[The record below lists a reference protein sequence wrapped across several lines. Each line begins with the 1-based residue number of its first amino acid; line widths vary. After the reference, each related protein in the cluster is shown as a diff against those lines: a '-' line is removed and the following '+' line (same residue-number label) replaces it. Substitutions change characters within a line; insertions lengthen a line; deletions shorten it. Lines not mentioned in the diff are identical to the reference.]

1 MPGLETKGNII
12 ENFGHYYP
20 TPIIQ
25 LIEVLPRGFNVTV
38 SMYFNFSTGVTDE
51 EVQALLGKPAV
62 FDSNGNETDPR
73 QGGALDDLQIYVF
86 YVLGKNQADDLISK
100 KKTNLWSELIKWN
113 TPFYKTEGLNEAM
126 RPIGTIN
133 WLRKPLVEWSLDG
146 EISYDTNNNRLY
158 KYYTTFEMA
167 ELFDEDANF
176 ETDVVTTDSTYLF
189 GAQTLVDAAATSGG
203 GGSGSPT
210 AAAQVQTGAQSYDV
224 DALHQDFEGQL
235 TLFAFSS
242 TINMDNFGIDG
253 GPTVTPAPF
262 VCVLEE
268 VEEPLREYKYITPL
282 LNENLIEKQFS
293 DTSYE
298 IVFKDGLINT
308 ADDLSYVDQ
317 NEQVYNAVP
326 FKSLAGTYH
335 KQDSVVHQQVVD
347 LFNELLVS
355 YYNENDEKIMKVVDN
370 VSYILATAGHTVNI
384 LPELEGYRAT
394 YSADTDPTTLTGG
407 FYQGYKD
414 LILSVNSQILT
425 GASLERRF
433 LKNLKIIDAR
443 TQRLPDTSW
452 NMADKNSTYTDFN
465 NPLYCIG
472 EHAQGLMEVEI
483 DYGGATSNGWNSPN
497 TAQTLPDMVAKR
509 GYFFFDAEKE
519 IQQRSAFSSLYDIK
533 LATYLIPA
541 IKSALNTHFQVQTAN
556 YYCFQAN
563 GSWTGNPFT
572 YSGFSS
578 EIPTNNHPPYGQGNA
593 TIDLVCSHTQWFTNK
608 GRRTVD
614 SNNTEYYMYTNLPRP
629 LTWQMDWQL
638 QYDTGGEEASPGLVR
653 YENPNFQAASVVPAT
668 MMHPESRYSYII
680 NRSFDTIS
688 TTNPAS
694 PSLFTWPLRPSI
706 DYNLWCFEFQDL
718 QTLAVVEDSKHV
730 KNQAYAFGITAVDT
744 TLTVVDQ
751 ITGSFYDAFL
761 EFEEYYHLARD
772 NCAYGDAISTM
783 NEQFSVYA
791 NSHYSGYA
799 EDRKPWNLA
808 PMMFH
813 MHLQLLY
820 NHYNLYE
827 FSDVHGGRAPDMTK
841 LMNAVT
847 QDITL
852 VDPDS
857 ATFYDIEKFYED
869 YKTLWDR
876 NYSAQGGSDFYN
888 TYTNQIREQR
898 LTYGYDGMAEST
910 THFYAPMPDML
921 ELGPEPFSWPP
932 WEDSLATLYD
942 LADQYNVDR
951 TGRGIVPPLAGLIA
965 ISPSLGTSEQQAVKD
980 AFRAAGQR
988 IVDLLSKRGTRSSA
1002 MEDIANNPGVNFAS
1016 LSFAA
1021 TMFYDYEALGISA
1034 LSDDAKNTF
1043 IETLSVVLGYELD
1056 WADAVENFE
1065 QILLQTIAI
1074 VDSYLNGIMDTLV
1087 NEGIER
1093 SWLRTKMG
1101 MTIEEV
1107 SDFYSLYT
1115 DSQFHGFGVSDSG
1128 GVSAFAP
1135 EKKVVDYKGPK

>member
-146 EISYDTNNNRLY
+146 EVSYDTNNNRLY

-189 GAQTLVDAAATSGG
+189 GAQTLVDAA
-203 GGSGSPT
+203 
-210 AAAQVQTGAQSYDV
+210 QVQTGTQSYDV

-242 TINMDNFGIDG
+242 TINMDNFDVNG
-253 GPTVTPAPF
+253 GPTVAPAPF

-282 LNENLIEKQFS
+282 LNENLIKKQFS
-293 DTSYE
+293 DISYE
-298 IVFKDGLINT
+298 IAFKDGLINT

-718 QTLAVVEDSKHV
+718 QTLAVVGDSKHV

-847 QDITL
+847 QDIAL

-898 LTYGYDGMAEST
+898 LTYGYDGMATST
-910 THFYAPMPDML
+910 THFYAPMPDMM
-921 ELGPEPFSWPP
+921 EIGPEPFTWEP
-932 WEDSLATLYD
+932 WFLALEELYD
-942 LADQYNVDR
+942 WANRFAVDPNEPR
-951 TGRGIVPPLAGLIA
+951 LVGLVDYA
-965 ISPSLGTSEQQAVKD
+965 AQQGPSPDASDIIQA
-980 AFRAAGQR
+980 FLAAGNAITTLLFFRGNYDAAEAQLRQGQSATAGSNANLALMR
-988 IVDLLSKRGTRSSA
+988 IETNELRDLAFSDLQPDEQWTVI
-1002 MEDIANNPGVNFAS
+1002 EDMRETIE
-1016 LSFAA
+1016 
-1021 TMFYDYEALGISA
+1021 DELGI
-1034 LSDDAKNTF
+1034 
-1043 IETLSVVLGYELD
+1043 ELD
-1056 WADAVENFE
+1056 WLGEMD
-1065 QILLQTIAI
+1065 QTNWHDYWHAYLETTFAL
-1074 VDSYLNGIMDTLV
+1074 VDSYLDGIVATLF
-1087 NEGIER
+1087 NEGLGRLQWRQHLGLTQAEA
-1093 SWLRTKMG
+1093 SNL
-1101 MTIEEV
+1101 
-1107 SDFYSLYT
+1107 YSMYGSGESLWDT
-1115 DSQFHGFGVSDSG
+1115 PPSSQTTW
-1128 GVSAFAP
+1128 P
-1135 EKKVVDYKGPK
+1135 PPK